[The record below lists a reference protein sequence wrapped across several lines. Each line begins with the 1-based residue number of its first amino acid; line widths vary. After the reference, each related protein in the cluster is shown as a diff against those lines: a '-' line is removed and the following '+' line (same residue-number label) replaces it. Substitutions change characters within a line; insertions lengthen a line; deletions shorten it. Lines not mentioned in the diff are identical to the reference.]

1 MQGCNERCR
10 PGGQGIR
17 DALLQSTALTVR
29 IQVLYSPR
37 GELPNARRMPGG
49 GPHCCTVLKKWTV
62 WCRTVW
68 WSQDMPTCCTV
79 LTTSQKSEDMFLA
92 RSPRD
97 PWSFPWG
104 TPVDA
109 SIRNVGRAC
118 RHDV

>member
-1 MQGCNERCR
+1 
-10 PGGQGIR
+10 
-17 DALLQSTALTVR
+17 
-29 IQVLYSPR
+29 
-37 GELPNARRMPGG
+37 
-49 GPHCCTVLKKWTV
+49 
-62 WCRTVW
+62 
-68 WSQDMPTCCTV
+68 MPTCCTV